1 MNDAVIASSESGF
14 RKFVSH
20 PVSKGLFAAVIVA
33 IAFVVL
39 HKLSTQV
46 HWQDVKSDLSALP
59 ISVVT
64 ASIGF
69 TIVSFI
75 ALSMYDVLAVHTVAK
90 GKVPLKIAVFAGT
103 SGYAVSN
110 LLGFSWLT
118 GGAIRYRIYSALNL
132 DLTLVAS
139 IIAAAWFTFWLG
151 IMFLMG
157 VLLTFHPAGLSSA
170 FGFASSIETVA
181 GVIILAA
188 IAALFGWLAGGQR
201 VLIFKSYRVKLPDFK
216 TAVSQ
221 MMVAV
226 IDVMGAA
233 LALYVLMPAD
243 LTQNFALF
251 FVIYTAAIGLG
262 VASHSPGGLGV
273 FEATII
279 AGLGAGGRSDVLAAL
294 LVYRII
300 YYVLPFAIAA
310 VTLAG
315 FWLLEHRQHVGHARG
330 IATLAIKSVVAPV
343 AAGVTLLAG
352 ITLLV
357 SGSLPT
363 EQTRL
368 GVLRDIVPLGAIET
382 SHLVGSIAGLLLVV
396 VARGLYRRQ
405 YRAWLA
411 AIMLMGAGLLASLIK
426 GLDWEEALS
435 LGVGIGLL
443 VAFRAVFYRSSQHT
457 LFHLSWRWA
466 LGSMILLASVFWIG
480 LFAYSHIT
488 YTDNLWW
495 EFAWKG
501 DASRFLRSS
510 VAISV
515 VGLALCVNS
524 ALNWKPAPMAAALSI
539 PDTVKTLVANSTD
552 TDANIALTGDKRFLI
567 SSDAEAFLAYA
578 DSGGSLIAKGDPVG
592 DKSAAEDLL
601 WQFREYADQLGKRC
615 AFYAVSTEY
624 LPTYLDMGL
633 TILKI
638 GENARVNLSDFTLEG
653 SSRKDFRQARNRAAR
668 EGFVFQIIPKA
679 ELDPHLPELKTISD
693 KWLQSKQGSEK
704 AFTMG
709 AFNETYLRNFDIA
722 VLRQGETGALVAF
735 ANLFQGAQHFELS
748 PDLMRYDPDGPSFV
762 MDALFAELIM
772 WGKQHEYRWFSLG
785 AAPFSGMHNHPL
797 ATVWNRLGSLVYRHG
812 GHFYHF
818 EGLRSFKEKF
828 GPEWS
833 PNYLA
838 CPPGVD
844 APRILY
850 EVNGLVSGGVRGLL
864 K

>member
-1 MNDAVIASSESGF
+1 MPDAVTNPPENLF
-14 RKFVSH
+14 RKLVSH
-20 PVSKGLFAAVIVA
+20 PVSKVLFASIIVA
-33 IAFVVL
+33 IAVVVL
-39 HKLSTQV
+39 HKLSTHV

-59 ISVVT
+59 TSVVM

-75 ALSMYDVLAVHTVAK
+75 ALSLYDVLAVHTVAK
-90 GKVPLKIAVFAGT
+90 GKVPLKIAALAGT

-118 GGAIRYRIYSALNL
+118 GGAIRYRFYSALKL

-139 IIAAAWFTFWLG
+139 IIAIAWFTFWLG
-151 IMFLMG
+151 VLFLIG
-157 VLLTFHPAGLSSA
+157 ILLTFHPAGLSSA

-181 GVIILAA
+181 GVIILVAMA
-188 IAALFGWLAGGQR
+188 VLFGWLAGGQR
-201 VLIFKSYRVKLPDFK
+201 VLGFRSYRIKLPDFK

-221 MMVAV
+221 MLVAV
-226 IDVMGAA
+226 VDVMGAA

-273 FEATII
+273 FEATMI

-300 YYVLPFAIAA
+300 YYVLPFTVAA
-310 VTLAG
+310 VTLAAI
-315 FWLLEHRQHVGHARG
+315 WLVKHRRHVRHAG
-330 IATLAIKSVVAPV
+330 DIATVAIRSIIAPV
-343 AAGVTLLAG
+343 AAGITLLAG
-352 ITLLV
+352 IVLLV
-357 SGSLPT
+357 SGSLPA
-363 EQTRL
+363 EQERL
-368 GVLRDIVPLGAIET
+368 GVIREIVPLGAIET
-382 SHLVGSIAGLLLVV
+382 SHLVGSIAGVLLLV
-396 VARGLYRRQ
+396 VARGLYRKQ
-405 YRAWLA
+405 HRAWFVSIL
-411 AIMLMGAGLLASLIK
+411 LMGVGLATSLIK
-426 GLDWEEALS
+426 GLDWEEALFLALS
-435 LGVGIGLL
+435 MGLL
-443 VAFRAVFYRSSQHT
+443 VVFRAVFYRSSHQS

-466 LGSMILLASVFWIG
+466 LGTMLLLVPIFWIG
-480 LFAYSHIT
+480 FFAYSHVT
-488 YTDNLWW
+488 YADSLWW
-495 EFAWKG
+495 EFAWRG
-501 DASRFLRSS
+501 DASRFMRSS
-510 VAISV
+510 VAVSV
-515 VGLALCVNS
+515 IGFALCVNS
-524 ALNWKPAPMAAALSI
+524 MLNWKPAPLPVEFTI
-539 PDTVKTLVANSTD
+539 PDSVQALVASSTE
-552 TDANIALTGDKRFLI
+552 TEANIALTGDKRFLI
-567 SSDAEAFLAYA
+567 SSDAQAFLAYA

-592 DKSAAEDLL
+592 NRAAAEDLL
-601 WQFREYADQLGKRC
+601 WQFRECADQLGKRC
-615 AFYAVSTEY
+615 AFYAVSKEY

-653 SSRKDFRQARNRAAR
+653 SSRKGFRQARNRAAR

-679 ELDPHLPELKTISD
+679 ELDQHLEALKAISD
-693 KWLQSKQGSEK
+693 KWLESKQGSEK

-709 AFNETYLRNFDIA
+709 AFNENYLYNFDFA
-722 VLRQGETGALVAF
+722 VLRQGETGPIVAF
-735 ANLFQGAQHFELS
+735 ANLFQSAQHFELS
-748 PDLMRYDPDGPSFV
+748 LDLMRYDPDGPNFA
-762 MDALFAELIM
+762 MHALFAELIM
-772 WGKQHEYRWFSLG
+772 WGKQQEYQWFSLG

-797 ATVWNRLGSLVYRHG
+797 ATVWNRLGGLVYRHG

-818 EGLRSFKEKF
+818 EGLREFKEKF
-828 GPEWS
+828 GPVWS

-850 EVNGLVSGGVRGLL
+850 EVNVLVSGGVRGLL